1 MFNMQIKNN
10 LNLTENALIVLD
22 KRYLKKDRDGNVI
35 ETPEEMFH
43 RVAKNIASAEFIYN
57 PKAVVSAV
65 EKEFYE
71 IMTNLEFL
79 PNSPTLM
86 NAGRELQQLAACF
99 VLPVDD
105 SLDSIFEAVKDTA
118 IIHQSGGGTGFSF
131 SRLRPKN
138 DRVSTTSGVASGPV
152 SFMKVFNTATE
163 VIKQGGARRGANM
176 GILRVDHPDI
186 MEFIRAKENPSEFT
200 NFNLSVGIDDNFMK
214 AFENDSTF
222 DLINPR
228 NNKAAKKLKAK
239 DVFNNIVDAAWKN
252 GEPGIV
258 FLDTINRFNPTPHL
272 GRIEA
277 TNPCGEQPLLPYEA
291 CNLGSVNLTR
301 MLKKKDNRYEIDYN
315 KLERIINI
323 AVRFLDNVIDV
334 NKYPLPQIDRMCKGN
349 RKIGLG
355 IMGFADMLILLN
367 IPYSSQAAL
376 DTAERLMKFIDEK
389 AKEISMELAKERGV
403 FPNYKGSIYEK
414 SGVIMRNATTTTIA
428 PTGTLSIIAN
438 CSSGI
443 EPLYGITYTRKILD
457 DLELKV
463 INPNFE
469 EIAKRKGFYSE
480 RLMDTIIAFG
490 SIQERT
496 DVPDDVKMLFTT
508 AHDITPED
516 HVRIQAAFQKY
527 TDNAVSKTVN
537 FHEDADKSD
546 VEKTFLLA
554 YKLGCKG
561 VTIYRSGSRER
572 QVLSCRNNIQYC

>member
-1 MFNMQIKNN
+1 MFNMQIRNN

-57 PKAVVSAV
+57 PKAVVSSV

-99 VLPVDD
+99 VLPIDD

-291 CNLGSVNLTR
+291 CNLGSINLTR
-301 MLKKKDNRYEIDYN
+301 MLKKKDNRNEIDYN

-414 SGVIMRNATTTTIA
+414 SGVMMRNATTTTIA

-469 EIAKRKGFYSE
+469 EIAKREGFYSE
-480 RLMDTIIAFG
+480 KLMDTIIAFG

-496 DVPDDVKMLFTT
+496 DVPDDVKILFTT

-554 YKLGCKG
+554 YMLGCKG

>member
-1 MFNMQIKNN
+1 MSNMQIVNN

-65 EKEFYE
+65 EEEFYE

-186 MEFIRAKENPSEFT
+186 MEFIRAKENPMEFT

-228 NNKAAKKLKAK
+228 NNKAAGRLKAK

-252 GEPGIV
+252 GEPGII

-301 MLKKKDNRYEIDYN
+301 MLKKKDNRNEIDYN
-315 KLERIINI
+315 KLERAINI

-334 NKYPLPQIDRMCKGN
+334 NKYPLPQIDRICKGN

-414 SGVIMRNATTTTIA
+414 SGVMMRNATTTTIA

-480 RLMDTIIAFG
+480 KLMDTIIAFG

-516 HVRIQAAFQKY
+516 HVRIQAAFQKH

-537 FHEDADKSD
+537 FHEDAKKAD
-546 VEKTFLLA
+546 VEKAFLLA

>member
-1 MFNMQIKNN
+1 MLNMQIKNN

-186 MEFIRAKENPSEFT
+186 MEFIRAKENPAEFT

-214 AFENDSTF
+214 AFEDDSYY

-228 NNKAAKKLKAK
+228 NNKAAGRLKAK
-239 DVFNNIVDAAWKN
+239 YVFNNIVDAAWKN

-291 CNLGSVNLTR
+291 CNLGSVNLTK
-301 MLKKKDNRYEIDYN
+301 MLKKKDNRNEIDYN

-389 AKEISMELAKERGV
+389 TKEISMELAKERGV

-414 SGVIMRNATTTTIA
+414 SGVMMRNATTTTIA

-516 HVRIQAAFQKY
+516 HVRIQATFQKY

-546 VEKTFLLA
+546 VENTFLLA

>member
-1 MFNMQIKNN
+1 MFNMQIRNN

-65 EKEFYE
+65 EEEFYE

-186 MEFIRAKENPSEFT
+186 MEFIRAKENPAEFT

-228 NNKAAKKLKAK
+228 NNKTANRLKAK

-252 GEPGIV
+252 GEPGII

-301 MLKKKDNRYEIDYN
+301 MLKKKDNRNEIDYN

-389 AKEISMELAKERGV
+389 AKEISTELAKERGV

-414 SGVIMRNATTTTIA
+414 SGVMMRNATTTTIA

-516 HVRIQAAFQKY
+516 HVRIQATFQKY

>member
-186 MEFIRAKENPSEFT
+186 IEFIRAKENPAEFT

-214 AFENDSTF
+214 AFEDDSTF